1 MTQTVTDVQEQLTD
15 KTNEEQIVARVR
27 HILETEVLQK
37 SKEYDLKEEFPWD
50 CVKALAPAG
59 VWGMLFPKEYGGL
72 GLTHRTYVQVLEEL
86 GRIDPSLALTAESHN
101 SLCGN
106 TILMFGTEAQKKKYL
121 TQMASGKSMGAWAL
135 TEPEAGSDAKSIK
148 TTAVPQGDY
157 WIINGSKTFTTQGS
171 VAGVYVIFAVTT
183 PGAADQ
189 GISAFVTEK
198 DPCIEIG
205 KKEKKMGLRGSDTA
219 QLHLINLKIPKEN
232 LLGTQNRG
240 FQMAM
245 KVLDAGRVAIS
256 GISLGMARGALE
268 EAIKKVISHQS
279 SVISRKMRVDDKNAV
294 GLTAARKIIAQYA
307 ARLHA
312 TRLLALY
319 AADLLDKKKRFA
331 FYGSMAKLLSGE
343 LAMQAPTELLDLLGE
358 DAMRFDNHV
367 AKLFRDAKLY
377 QIGEGTS
384 EIQGLI
390 ISRYLFSNPDLLL
403 KPPLL

>member
-1 MTQTVTDVQEQLTD
+1 VQEQLTD

>member
-1 MTQTVTDVQEQLTD
+1 MQEQLTD

>member
-1 MTQTVTDVQEQLTD
+1 MD
-15 KTNEEQIVARVR
+15 KTDEEKVVAKVR

-37 SKEYDLKEEFPWD
+37 SKEYDRKEEFPWD

-59 VWGMLFPKEYGGL
+59 VWGVLFPKEYGGL
-72 GLTHRTYVQVLEEL
+72 GLSHKTYVQILEEL

-106 TILMFGTEAQKKKYL
+106 TILMFGNESQKKKYL
-121 TQMASGKSMGAWAL
+121 TPMASGKSMGAWAL

-148 TTAVPQGDY
+148 TTAELQGNH

-183 PGAADQ
+183 PGGADQ

-198 DPCIEIG
+198 VPGIEIG

-219 QLHLINLKIPKEN
+219 QLHLINLKIPKKN
-232 LLGTQNRG
+232 LLGNLNRG

-268 EAIKKVISHQS
+268 EAIK
-279 SVISRKMRVDDKNAV
+279 RVTDPKLKTQNSKLKIHNENAV
-294 GLTAARKIIAQYA
+294 GLTAARKMIANYA

-312 TRLLALY
+312 ARLLALF
-319 AADLLDKKKRFA
+319 AADLIDQKKRFA
-331 FYGSMAKLLSGE
+331 FYGSMAKLISGE
-343 LAMQAPTELLDLLGE
+343 LAISAPTDLMDLLGE

-403 KPPLL
+403 KPQHA